1 MSSFEAPKA
10 ARSGSRVAAL
20 GKRPSLLHRSSDPEF
35 SDAELDDAVDM
46 GENAVWANL
55 EEPIY
60 AEKDVEIF
68 RPTQKDSSLP
78 VYYAK
83 GWLPFSADTLF
94 DALMDARYRKIWD
107 SNVHQ
112 VHVVEHQHVSDVMYF
127 ALNLPWP
134 LANRDYVY
142 RRRVKFYPNQNAFVV
157 LCQAAHHADAPAS
170 DVRVRV
176 ETCTLRLCIRSMSSS
191 NDSCDFHLEYEDDT
205 NFSIP
210 NYVVNML
217 LRTMMPSF
225 MTELLKA
232 CKGYADYIKTLD
244 DNGVQSI
251 PSQVVRHRSAVLTA
265 ATAAVTGT
273 ASSIGTKSVI
283 SVSVT
288 EERKPVRPSPH
299 SRGSLF
305 FRSSRTKRKPGL
317 VRRDTDEHSSVSE
330 DWDADDAPRSEP
342 PTTRD
347 MRPSYMPR
355 SHSTEIEHSYGAVH
369 LHHSAS
375 ANSLNST
382 SFLNDPPSVSEFS
395 RASSVA
401 SAQTAP
407 RSGDGLLT
415 PLDDDF
421 TIEFR
426 KQKIGLHLETDL
438 FSNKVL
444 VAFCEKDSEAAA
456 CKERIEPG
464 FLVTSVNGVSV
475 GDFKFMDIL
484 SEIQRALRPLTLG
497 FTHPDREASLQYR
510 RFKEPQN
517 VLRCLV
523 SRDEND
529 LLGVLRPLDEDA
541 AVSAVLKCDFVAP
554 TATSES
560 AKAKLTPKGS
570 SPALLESPSSGNA
583 TTPTLHPS
591 ASLPESGTERVLVPA
606 GYLVYEINDSYVLD
620 VPFAEIAHLLRRSGE
635 VCVVTFKAAMAVVGG
650 GKQRSSKSRH
660 IISRRLS
667 GVFRRKRRASDAS
680 ITASMSSTSSREWAS
695 GRSLPSQPRRGS
707 SDGDAA
713 RSTDANV
720 ENCDLPDYSSVTVTA
735 SNIDWVWQQVLL
747 LKATERIFS
756 AALLIDRLEAFLA
769 DSGSTNKIIAAAK
782 TRVLRAMH
790 DERELIGHMKERRDQ
805 GVRALREFSDKKG
818 DDEWQFGQTMLG
830 VTTSWK
836 PDEDGSVWIKLE
848 GLVDGVDIFNTIS
861 VIREVDLYSVWTPFC
876 SQSLLLQDMGHV
888 ELAAYLA
895 ISSPF
900 LQRDAIIRAFGINA
914 VYENRCL
921 LLLGGS
927 VDVTSVTSSVPVPTL
942 QGWSAGRME
951 IKGFRALIEP
961 LTRMQARTCIVAN
974 IDPKCAIPKP
984 MLNFGIKKM
993 AGILLYL
1000 IRKEAEKIE
1009 LDHKKPAASAANE
1022 HIRRITSDP
1031 SGFYTWLRPIV
1042 DKFFLDQHNGNLPEP
1057 LSLTSDAP
1065 VEWTADDAEVPLM
1078 SGSGSYKG
1086 ARTGSPRLAKR
1097 RSSTRIAAFQR
1108 NALSAASVD
1117 NTRPSAETPSAS
1129 GKRHWSDY
1137 LHDFTIWPYLV
1148 LFIFAKLSADLPLL
1162 YACALKCVFTCTCTW
1177 LAVPGAFPRATR
1189 QWKRVRNELEPLRRQ
1204 CVVLAV
1210 ICDVLSSYMLRVWV
1224 RWVQCHLVTVLHGSA
1239 ASGICFSRPP
1249 TEVRESEQLAMVV
1262 VCFLYASALVGV
1274 QVAVNL

>member
-20 GKRPSLLHRSSDPEF
+20 GKRPPLLHRSSDPEF
-35 SDAELDDAVDM
+35 SSAELDDAVDM

-55 EEPIY
+55 EGPIY

-78 VYYAK
+78 VYYGK
-83 GWLPFSADTLF
+83 GWLPFPPDTLF
-94 DALMDARYRKIWD
+94 NTLMDARYRKSWD
-107 SNVHQ
+107 KNVQQ

-142 RRRVKFYPNQNAFVV
+142 RRRVQFYPTQNAFVV
-157 LCQAAHHADAPAS
+157 LCQAAHHADAPAN

-217 LRTMMPSF
+217 LHTMMPSF
-225 MTELLKA
+225 MTELRKA

-244 DNGVQSI
+244 DNDVQSI
-251 PSQVVRHRSAVLTA
+251 PSQVVRHRSAVLA
-265 ATAAVTGT
+265 AAKPASVTGSV
-273 ASSIGTKSVI
+273 SSIGSKGTIRAS
-283 SVSVT
+283 ST
-288 EERKPVRPSPH
+288 EDRKPVRASPR
-299 SRGSLF
+299 SSLF
-305 FRSSRTKRKPGL
+305 FRSTQKRKAGL
-317 VRRDTDEHSSVSE
+317 VRRETDQDQHSSMSD
-330 DWDADDAPRSEP
+330 DWDLEDIPRSEP
-342 PTTRD
+342 PTTRSL
-347 MRPSYMPR
+347 RP
-355 SHSTEIEHSYGAVH
+355 
-369 LHHSAS
+369 
-375 ANSLNST
+375 
-382 SFLNDPPSVSEFS
+382 FS
-395 RASSVA
+395 
-401 SAQTAP
+401 AP
-407 RSGDGLLT
+407 RSLSTDIGTSYHDLGAHLHQSSTSLSYSQANSVTSSQTGPRSVDGLLT

-426 KQKIGLHLETDL
+426 KQKVGLHLETDL

-464 FLVTSVNGVSV
+464 FLVTSVNGISAN
-475 GDFKFMDIL
+475 DFKFSDIL
-484 SEIQRALRPLTLG
+484 DEIQRAPRPLTLG

-529 LLGVLRPLDEDA
+529 LLGALRPLDEDA
-541 AVSAVLKCDFVAP
+541 SVSAVLKCDFVAP
-554 TATSES
+554 AATSTS
-560 AKAKLTPKGS
+560 TKTKLTPKGS
-570 SPALLESPSSGNA
+570 SPALLESPSSEIT
-583 TTPTLHPS
+583 TTPSLQPS
-591 ASLPESGTERVLVPA
+591 VSLPDQVEMERVLVPA

-620 VPFAEIAHLLRRSGE
+620 VPFAEIAHLLRRSGN

-650 GKQRSSKSRH
+650 GKLKSSKSRH
-660 IISRRLS
+660 KISRRLS

-680 ITASMSSTSSREWAS
+680 ITASMSSASSREWVS
-695 GRSLPSQPRRGS
+695 GRGPSSQRRNGS
-707 SDGDAA
+707 SDDETGRLDD
-713 RSTDANV
+713 TNV
-720 ENCDLPDYSSVTVTA
+720 ENCGLTDYSSVTVTA

-756 AALLIDRLEAFLA
+756 AGLLIDRLEAFLA
-769 DSGSTNKIIAAAK
+769 DSSSANKIIAAAK
-782 TRVLRAMH
+782 TRALRAMH
-790 DERELIGHMKERRDQ
+790 DEQELIDHIKARRDQ
-805 GVRALREFSDKKG
+805 GVAALKEFSDKEG

-900 LQRDAIIRAFGINA
+900 LQRDAIIQAFGINA

-927 VDVTSVTSSVPVPTL
+927 VEVSSVTSTVPVPTL
-942 QGWSAGRME
+942 QGWNAGRME

-1009 LDHKKPAASAANE
+1009 HDHKKPTTSAANE

-1042 DKFFLDQHNGNLPEP
+1042 DKYFLDQQNGNLPRP
-1057 LSLTSDAP
+1057 LALTT
-1065 VEWTADDAEVPLM
+1065 EWTDVDPLPV
-1078 SGSGSYKG
+1078 SESKSS
-1086 ARTGSPRLAKR
+1086 RTGSPRLAKR

-1108 NALSAASVD
+1108 NGVSASS
-1117 NTRPSAETPSAS
+1117 TGRTGGSSETPSS
-1129 GKRHWSDY
+1129 SSKCNWSDY
-1137 LHDFTIWPYLV
+1137 LHDFTIWPYLL
-1148 LFIFAKLSADLPLL
+1148 LFIFAKMSADLPLL
-1162 YACALKCVFTCTCTW
+1162 SACLAKFIFTCSCTW

-1189 QWKRVRNELEPLRRQ
+1189 QWKRTRNELEPLRRQ
-1204 CVVLAV
+1204 CVVLAAV
-1210 ICDVLSSYMLRVWV
+1210 CDVVSSYALRVWV
-1224 RWVQCHLVTVLHGSA
+1224 RWVQCYFVTMLHGST
-1239 ASGICFSRPP
+1239 ASALCFSRSPS
-1249 TEVRESEQLAMVV
+1249 EVRDSEQFSMLIL
-1262 VCFLYASALVGV
+1262 CFLYASAIVGV
-1274 QVAVNL
+1274 QIAVNM

>member
-20 GKRPSLLHRSSDPEF
+20 GKRPSLVHRSSDPEF

-55 EEPIY
+55 EESIY

-68 RPTQKDSSLP
+68 RPTQKDSTLP

-94 DALMDARYRKIWD
+94 DSLMDARYRKSWD
-107 SNVHQ
+107 NNVHQ

-142 RRRVKFYPNQNAFVV
+142 R
-157 LCQAAHHADAPAS
+157 HAPANG
-170 DVRVRV
+170 VRVRV

-217 LRTMMPSF
+217 LHTMMPSF
-225 MTELLKA
+225 MTGLRKA
-232 CKGYADYIKTLD
+232 CKGYADYIKSLD
-244 DNGVQSI
+244 NNGVQSI
-251 PSQVVRHRSAVLTA
+251 PSQVVRQRSAALAA
-265 ATAAVTGT
+265 ATASVTGSM
-273 ASSIGTKSVI
+273 SSVGCKSAI
-283 SVSVT
+283 RASVT
-288 EERKPVRPSPH
+288 EERKP
-299 SRGSLF
+299 
-305 FRSSRTKRKPGL
+305 T
-317 VRRDTDEHSSVSE
+317 
-330 DWDADDAPRSEP
+330 
-342 PTTRD
+342 
-347 MRPSYMPR
+347 
-355 SHSTEIEHSYGAVH
+355 
-369 LHHSAS
+369 
-375 ANSLNST
+375 
-382 SFLNDPPSVSEFS
+382 
-395 RASSVA
+395 
-401 SAQTAP
+401 P
-407 RSGDGLLT
+407 RSGDGPLT

-421 TIEFR
+421 TIQFR
-426 KQKIGLHLETDL
+426 KQKVGLHLETDL

-444 VAFCEKDSEAAA
+444 VAFCEKDSEAAI
-456 CKERIEPG
+456 CGERIEPG

-475 GDFKFMDIL
+475 SDFNFTDIL
-484 SEIQRALRPLTLG
+484 GEIQRAPRPLTLG

-523 SRDEND
+523 SRDEID
-529 LLGVLRPLDEDA
+529 LLGALRPLDEDA
-541 AVSAVLKCDFVAP
+541 AP
-554 TATSES
+554 
-560 AKAKLTPKGS
+560 
-570 SPALLESPSSGNA
+570 
-583 TTPTLHPS
+583 
-591 ASLPESGTERVLVPA
+591 GTERVLVPA

-620 VPFAEIAHLLRRSGE
+620 VPFAEIAHLLRRSGD
-635 VCVVTFKAAMAVVGG
+635 VCVVTFKAAMAIVGG
-650 GKQRSSKSRH
+650 TKQ
-660 IISRRLS
+660 
-667 GVFRRKRRASDAS
+667 RASDAS
-680 ITASMSSTSSREWAS
+680 LTASMSSTSWTS
-695 GRSLPSQPRRGS
+695 GKSLSHGGS
-707 SDGDAA
+707 ECETNANSEDSGLSDYA
-713 RSTDANV
+713 
-720 ENCDLPDYSSVTVTA
+720 SVTVTV

-769 DSGSTNKIIAAAK
+769 DTGSANKIVAAAK
-782 TRVLRAMH
+782 TKVLRAMQ
-790 DERELIGHMKERRDQ
+790 DEREMIDHIKERRDQ
-805 GVRALREFSDKKG
+805 GVKALKEFSDKDG

-848 GLVDGVDIFNTIS
+848 GLVDGVDVFNTIS

-876 SQSLLLQDMGHV
+876 SQSLLLQAMGHV

-927 VDVTSVTSSVPVPTL
+927 VDVSSVTSAVPVPTL
-942 QGWSAGRME
+942 QGWNAGRME

-1009 LDHKKPAASAANE
+1009 NDNKKAETSAANE
-1022 HIRRITSDP
+1022 HIRRISSDP
-1031 SGFYTWLRPIV
+1031 SGFYAWLRPIV
-1042 DKFFLDQHNGNLPEP
+1042 DKYFLDQSNKNLPEP
-1057 LSLTSDAP
+1057 LSLTPDAQ
-1065 VEWTADDAEVPLM
+1065 VEYTADADVPRM
-1078 SGSGSYKG
+1078 SGSGSKST
-1086 ARTGSPRLAKR
+1086 RTGSPRLAKR

-1108 NALSAASVD
+1108 NAVSSSSAD
-1117 NTRPSAETPSAS
+1117 NTRTSIETPSAS
-1129 GKRHWSDY
+1129 AKYYWSDY
-1137 LHDFTIWPYLV
+1137 LHDFAIWPYLL
-1148 LFIFAKLSADLPLL
+1148 LFIFAKLSADFPLL
-1162 YACALKCVFTCTCTW
+1162 YACVLKFVFTCTCTG

-1189 QWKRVRNELEPLRRQ
+1189 QWKRTRNELEPLRWQ
-1204 CVVLAV
+1204 CVVLAA
-1210 ICDVLSSYMLRVWV
+1210 ICDVLSSYALRVWV
-1224 RWVQCHLVTVLHGSA
+1224 RWVQCYLSAVLQGSDR
-1239 ASGICFSRPP
+1239 CFSRSP
-1249 TEVRESEQLAMVV
+1249 TEVRESEQFSMMVF
-1262 VCFLYASALVGV
+1262 CFLYASAVVGM
-1274 QVAVNL
+1274 QIAVNF

>member
-35 SDAELDDAVDM
+35 SSAELDDAVDM

-55 EEPIY
+55 DNPIY

-68 RPTQKDSSLP
+68 RPAQKDSSLP
-78 VYYAK
+78 VYYGK
-83 GWLPFSADTLF
+83 GWLPFPPDTLF
-94 DALMDARYRKIWD
+94 NALMDARYRKTWD
-107 SNVHQ
+107 KNVQQ

-142 RRRVKFYPNQNAFVV
+142 RRRVQFYPAQNTFVV
-157 LCQAAHHADAPAS
+157 LCQAAHHADAPAN

-191 NDSCDFHLEYEDDT
+191 NDSCDFHFEYEDDT

-217 LRTMMPSF
+217 LHSMMPSF
-225 MTELLKA
+225 MTELRKA

-251 PSQVVRHRSAVLTA
+251 PSQVVRHRSAALAA
-265 ATAAVTGT
+265 ATATASVTGSV
-273 ASSIGTKSVI
+273 SSIGSKGTIRASC
-283 SVSVT
+283 T
-288 EERKPVRPSPH
+288 EDRKPVRASP
-299 SRGSLF
+299 RNSLF
-305 FRSSRTKRKPGL
+305 FRTKRKPGL
-317 VRRDTDEHSSVSE
+317 VRRDTDQHSSMSD
-330 DWDADDAPRSEP
+330 DWDLDDAPRSEP
-342 PTTRD
+342 PTSRSL
-347 MRPSYMPR
+347 RPFSAPR
-355 SHSTEIEHSYGAVH
+355 SDIGTSNHDLGAH
-369 LHHSAS
+369 LHRS
-375 ANSLNST
+375 ST
-382 SFLNDPPSVSEFS
+382 SLSYSQAN
-395 RASSVA
+395 SVA
-401 SAQTAP
+401 SSQAGP
-407 RSGDGLLT
+407 RSVDGLLT

-426 KQKIGLHLETDL
+426 KQKVGLHLETDL
-438 FSNKVL
+438 FSDKVL

-456 CKERIEPG
+456 CKEGIEPG
-464 FLVTSVNGVSV
+464 FLVTSVNGISAS
-475 GDFKFMDIL
+475 DFKFTDIL
-484 SEIQRALRPLTLG
+484 DEIQRAPRPLTLG

-523 SRDEND
+523 SRDESD
-529 LLGVLRPLDEDA
+529 LLGALRPLDEDA
-541 AVSAVLKCDFVAP
+541 SVSAVLKCDFVAP
-554 TATSES
+554 AATSAS
-560 AKAKLTPKGS
+560 TKTRLTPTGS
-570 SPALLESPSSGNA
+570 SPALLESPSSENSS
-583 TTPTLHPS
+583 PPS
-591 ASLPESGTERVLVPA
+591 LQPSVSLPEQVGVERVLVPA

-620 VPFAEIAHLLRRSGE
+620 VPFAEIAHLLRRSGN

-650 GKQRSSKSRH
+650 GKLKSKSRYK
-660 IISRRLS
+660 ISRRLS

-680 ITASMSSTSSREWAS
+680 ITTSMISASSQEWAS
-695 GRSLPSQPRRGS
+695 GRGLSSQGRNGGS
-707 SDGDAA
+707 DDD
-713 RSTDANV
+713 TNVAN
-720 ENCDLPDYSSVTVTA
+720 CGLTDYSSVTVTA

-756 AALLIDRLEAFLA
+756 AGILIDRLEAFLA
-769 DSGSTNKIIAAAK
+769 DDSSANKIIEAAK
-782 TRVLRAMH
+782 TKALRAMH
-790 DERELIGHMKERRDQ
+790 DEQEMIDHIKSRRDQ
-805 GVRALREFSDKKG
+805 GVAALKEFSDKEG

-927 VDVTSVTSSVPVPTL
+927 VDVSSVTSTVPVPTL
-942 QGWSAGRME
+942 QGWNAGRME

-974 IDPKCAIPKP
+974 IDPKCAIPKV

-1009 LDHKKPAASAANE
+1009 NDQKKPTSSAANE
-1022 HIRRITSDP
+1022 HIRRITNDP

-1042 DKFFLDQHNGNLPEP
+1042 DKYFLDQQNGKLPRP
-1057 LSLTSDAP
+1057 LTDS
-1065 VEWTADDAEVPLM
+1065 TADIDPHPVTE
-1078 SGSGSYKG
+1078 SKSS
-1086 ARTGSPRLAKR
+1086 RTGSPRLAKR

-1108 NALSAASVD
+1108 NGVSSSSMG
-1117 NTRPSAETPSAS
+1117 RPGGLNATPSTS
-1129 GKRHWSDY
+1129 IKCNWSDY
-1137 LHDFTIWPYLV
+1137 LHDFAIWPYLL
-1148 LFIFAKLSADLPLL
+1148 LFIFAKASTDLPLL
-1162 YACALKCVFTCTCTW
+1162 YACMAKFIFTSTCTW

-1189 QWKRVRNELEPLRRQ
+1189 HWKRARNELEPFRRQ
-1204 CVVLAV
+1204 CVVLAAV
-1210 ICDVLSSYMLRVWV
+1210 CDVLSSYALRIWV
-1224 RWVQCHLVTVLHGSA
+1224 RWVQCYLVTVVYGST
-1239 ASGICFSRPP
+1239 ASALCFSRSP
-1249 TEVRESEQLAMVV
+1249 TEVRDSEQFSMLVF
-1262 VCFLYASALVGV
+1262 CFLYASAIVGV
-1274 QVAVNL
+1274 QIAVNM

>member
-1 MSSFEAPKA
+1 MSSFEAPKPVH
-10 ARSGSRVAAL
+10 SGPRVAAL
-20 GKRPSLLHRSSDPEF
+20 GKRPSLMHRSSDPEF
-35 SDAELDDAVDM
+35 SDAELDDAVIM

-55 EEPIY
+55 VEPIY
-60 AEKDVEIF
+60 VEKDVEIF
-68 RPTQKDSSLP
+68 RPTLKDSSLP

-94 DALMDARYRKIWD
+94 DALMDARYRKSWD
-107 SNVHQ
+107 KNVHQ
-112 VHVVEHQHVSDVMYF
+112 VHVVEHQHVSDVLYF

-142 RRRVKFYPNQNAFVV
+142 RRRVKFYPDQTAFVV
-157 LCQAAHHADAPAS
+157 LCQAAHHANAPS
-170 DVRVRV
+170 NDVRVRV
-176 ETCTLRLCIRSMSSS
+176 ETCSLRLCIRGVSSS
-191 NDSCDFHLEYEDDT
+191 NNACDFHLEYEDDT

-217 LRTMMPSF
+217 LHTMMPSF
-225 MTELLKA
+225 MTELRKA
-232 CKGYADYIKTLD
+232 CSGYADYIKTLD

-251 PSQVVRHRSAVLTA
+251 PSQVVRHRSAVTA
-265 ATAAVTGT
+265 AASVTGSV
-273 ASSIGTKSVI
+273 SSVGSKSAIGA
-283 SVSVT
+283 SVT
-288 EERKPVRPSPH
+288 EERKPTRTSPRPRS
-299 SRGSLF
+299 SLF
-305 FRSSRTKRKPGL
+305 FRSKRPKRKPGL
-317 VRRDTDEHSSVSE
+317 VRRETDEHSSMSD
-330 DWDADDAPRSEP
+330 DWDADEAPRSEP

-347 MRPSYMPR
+347 IRPSSIYR
-355 SHSTEIEHSYGAVH
+355 SLSTDAESNGLGSH
-369 LHHSAS
+369 LNHLPSS
-375 ANSLNST
+375 NSFNST
-382 SFLNDPPSVSEFS
+382 LRPNGPSSVSEFS

-401 SAQTAP
+401 SARTAS
-407 RSGDGLLT
+407 RSVDGLST
-415 PLDDDF
+415 VLDDDF
-421 TIEFR
+421 AVTFH

-444 VAFCEKDSEAAA
+444 VAFCEKESEAAG
-456 CKERIEPG
+456 CREHIEPG

-475 GDFKFMDIL
+475 SDFNFTDIL
-484 SEIQRALRPLTLG
+484 GEIQQAPRPLTLG
-497 FTHPDREASLQYR
+497 FTHPDRESSLQYR
-510 RFKEPQN
+510 RFKEPHN

-529 LLGVLRPLDEDA
+529 LLCALRPLDEDA

-554 TATSES
+554 TATPAPS
-560 AKAKLTPKGS
+560 KAKLTACSS
-570 SPALLESPSSGNA
+570 SPTLLVSPSSEHTA
-583 TTPTLHPS
+583 PTLHPS
-591 ASLPESGTERVLVPA
+591 ASLPQPGPERVLVPA

-620 VPFAEIAHLLRRSGE
+620 VPFAEIAHLLRRSGDA
-635 VCVVTFKAAMAVVGG
+635 CVVTFKAAMAVVGG
-650 GKQRSSKSRH
+650 NKRRSLKGRH
-660 IISRRLS
+660 KISRRLS
-667 GVFRRKRRASDAS
+667 GVFRRKRRVSDAS
-680 ITASMSSTSSREWAS
+680 ITASMSSSSSREWGS
-695 GRSLPSQPRRGS
+695 GRGLSSRRRTES
-707 SDGDAA
+707 SDHEAA
-713 RSTDANV
+713 QATDANADA
-720 ENCDLPDYSSVTVTA
+720 CGLKDYSSVVVTA
-735 SNIDWVWQQVLL
+735 ENMDWVWQQVQL

-756 AALLIDRLEAFLA
+756 AALLIDRLEAFLS
-769 DSGSTNKIIAAAK
+769 DTGSANKIIAAAK

-790 DERELIGHMKERRDQ
+790 DELELLEHIKERRDQ
-805 GVRALREFSDKKG
+805 GVKALKEFSDKEG

-876 SQSLLLQDMGHV
+876 AQSLLLQSMGHV

-927 VDVTSVTSSVPVPTL
+927 VDVSSVASSVPVPTL

-1009 LDHKKPAASAANE
+1009 HDLNKPSASAANE
-1022 HIRRITSDP
+1022 HLRRINNDP

-1042 DKFFLDQHNGNLPEP
+1042 DKYFVDQRNGDLPEP
-1057 LSLTSDAP
+1057 LSLTTDTSSEWTTDADAP
-1065 VEWTADDAEVPLM
+1065 RS
-1078 SGSGSYKG
+1078 SGSKNT
-1086 ARTGSPRLAKR
+1086 RTGSPRLAKR

-1108 NALSAASVD
+1108 HAVSAASINNAANPVEIPP
-1117 NTRPSAETPSAS
+1117 TSSS
-1129 GKRHWSDY
+1129 KYYWSDY
-1137 LHDFTIWPYLV
+1137 LHDFTIWPYLL
-1148 LFIFAKLSADLPLL
+1148 LFIFAKTSAGLPLL
-1162 YACALKCVFTCTCTW
+1162 YACLLKFVFTCTCTW

-1189 QWKRVRNELEPLRRQ
+1189 QWKRARNDLEPLRRQ
-1204 CVVLAV
+1204 CVVLAA
-1210 ICDVLSSYMLRVWV
+1210 ICDVLSSYALRVWA
-1224 RWVQCHLVTVLHGSA
+1224 RWVQCYLSALMHGSA
-1239 ASGICFSRPP
+1239 ATVICFSRSPS
-1249 TEVRESEQLAMVV
+1249 EVRESEQFALLAF
-1262 VCFLYASALVGV
+1262 CFLYASAIVGV
-1274 QVAVNL
+1274 QIAVNI

>member
-20 GKRPSLLHRSSDPEF
+20 GKRPSLVHRSSDPEF

-55 EEPIY
+55 EEAIY

-68 RPTQKDSSLP
+68 RPTQKDSTLP

-94 DALMDARYRKIWD
+94 DSLMDARYRKSWD
-107 SNVHQ
+107 NNVHQ
-112 VHVVEHQHVSDVMYF
+112 VHVVEHQHVSDVIYF

-142 RRRVKFYPNQNAFVV
+142 RRRVKFYPTQNAFVV
-157 LCQAAHHADAPAS
+157 LCQAAHHADAPANG
-170 DVRVRV
+170 VRVRV

-217 LRTMMPSF
+217 LHTMMPSF
-225 MTELLKA
+225 MTGLRKA
-232 CKGYADYIKTLD
+232 CKGYADYIKSLD
-244 DNGVQSI
+244 NSGVQSI
-251 PSQVVRHRSAVLTA
+251 PSQVVRQRSAALAA
-265 ATAAVTGT
+265 ATASVTGSM
-273 ASSIGTKSVI
+273 SSVGCKSAI
-283 SVSVT
+283 RASVT
-288 EERKPVRPSPH
+288 EERKPVRASPRPR
-299 SRGSLF
+299 SSLF
-305 FRSSRTKRKPGL
+305 FRSTTKRKPGL
-317 VRRDTDEHSSVSE
+317 MRLDTDEHSTISE
-330 DWDADDAPRSEP
+330 DWDDDTPRSEP
-342 PTTRD
+342 PTTRSF
-347 MRPSYMPR
+347 RPSPIHR
-355 SHSTEIEHSYGAVH
+355 SISTEVGDLGAHLSHSSST
-369 LHHSAS
+369 
-375 ANSLNST
+375 NSLDFIAS
-382 SFLNDPPSVSEFS
+382 SSVSEFS

-401 SAQTAP
+401 SAQTP
-407 RSGDGLLT
+407 RSGDGPLT

-421 TIEFR
+421 TIQFR
-426 KQKIGLHLETDL
+426 KQKVGLHLETDL

-444 VAFCEKDSEAAA
+444 VAFCEKDSEAAI
-456 CKERIEPG
+456 CGERIEPG

-475 GDFKFMDIL
+475 SDFNFTDIL
-484 SEIQRALRPLTLG
+484 GEIQRAPRPLTLG

-523 SRDEND
+523 SRDEID
-529 LLGVLRPLDEDA
+529 LLGALRPLDEDA
-541 AVSAVLKCDFVAP
+541 AVSAVLKRDFVAP
-554 TATSES
+554 AAIVS
-560 AKAKLTPKGS
+560 AKAQLSPKGS
-570 SPALLESPSSGNA
+570 SPALLESPSKHA
-583 TTPTLHPS
+583 TAPTLHAS
-591 ASLPESGTERVLVPA
+591 VSLPQPGTERVLVPA

-620 VPFAEIAHLLRRSGE
+620 VPFAEIAHLLRRSGD
-635 VCVVTFKAAMAVVGG
+635 VCVVTFKAAMAIVGG
-650 GKQRSSKSRH
+650 TKQRSSKSKYK
-660 IISRRLS
+660 ISRRLPS
-667 GVFRRKRRASDAS
+667 VFRKKRRASDAS
-680 ITASMSSTSSREWAS
+680 LTASMSSTSWTS
-695 GRSLPSQPRRGS
+695 GKSLSHGGS
-707 SDGDAA
+707 ECETNANSEDSGLSDYA
-713 RSTDANV
+713 
-720 ENCDLPDYSSVTVTA
+720 SVTVTA

-756 AALLIDRLEAFLA
+756 AALLINRLEAFLA
-769 DSGSTNKIIAAAK
+769 DTGSANKIVAAAK
-782 TRVLRAMH
+782 TKVLRAMQ
-790 DERELIGHMKERRDQ
+790 DEREMIDHIKERRDQ
-805 GVRALREFSDKKG
+805 GVKALKEFSDKDG

-848 GLVDGVDIFNTIS
+848 GLVDGVDVFNTIS

-876 SQSLLLQDMGHV
+876 SQSLLLQAMGHV

-927 VDVTSVTSSVPVPTL
+927 VDVSSVTSAVPVPTL
-942 QGWSAGRME
+942 QGWNAGRME

-1009 LDHKKPAASAANE
+1009 NDNKKAETSAANE
-1022 HIRRITSDP
+1022 HIRRISSDP
-1031 SGFYTWLRPIV
+1031 SGFYAWLRPIV
-1042 DKFFLDQHNGNLPEP
+1042 DKYFLDQSNKNLQEP
-1057 LSLTSDAP
+1057 LSLTPDAQ
-1065 VEWTADDAEVPLM
+1065 VEYTADADVPRM
-1078 SGSGSYKG
+1078 SGNGSKST
-1086 ARTGSPRLAKR
+1086 RTGSPRLAKR

-1108 NALSAASVD
+1108 NAVSSSSAD
-1117 NTRPSAETPSAS
+1117 NTRTSIETPSAS
-1129 GKRHWSDY
+1129 AKYYWSDY
-1137 LHDFTIWPYLV
+1137 LHDFAIWPYLL
-1148 LFIFAKLSADLPLL
+1148 LFIFAKLSADFPLL
-1162 YACALKCVFTCTCTW
+1162 YACVLKFVFTCTCTG

-1189 QWKRVRNELEPLRRQ
+1189 QWKRTRNELEPLRWQ
-1204 CVVLAV
+1204 CVVLAA
-1210 ICDVLSSYMLRVWV
+1210 ICDVLSSYALRVWV
-1224 RWVQCHLVTVLHGSA
+1224 RWVQCYLSAVLQGSDR
-1239 ASGICFSRPP
+1239 CFSRSP
-1249 TEVRESEQLAMVV
+1249 TEVRESEQFSMMVF
-1262 VCFLYASALVGV
+1262 CFLYASAVVGM
-1274 QVAVNL
+1274 QIAVNF

>member
-1 MSSFEAPKA
+1 MSSFEAAKP
-10 ARSGSRVAAL
+10 ARSGPRVAAL

-68 RPTQKDSSLP
+68 RPTQKESSLP
-78 VYYAK
+78 MYYAK
-83 GWLPFSADTLF
+83 GWLPFAADTLF
-94 DALMDARYRKIWD
+94 DALMDARYRKSWD

-112 VHVVEHQHVSDVMYF
+112 LHVVEHQHVSDVMYF

-142 RRRVKFYPNQNAFVV
+142 RRRVKFYPDQNAFVV
-157 LCQAAHHADAPAS
+157 LCLAAHHADAPANG
-170 DVRVRV
+170 VRVRV
-176 ETCTLRLCIRSMSSS
+176 ETSTLRLCIRSLSSS

-210 NYVVNML
+210 NYVVNL
-217 LRTMMPSF
+217 LLHTMMPSF
-225 MTELLKA
+225 MTELRKA
-232 CKGYADYIKTLD
+232 CAGYAEYMKTLD
-244 DNGVQSI
+244 DNGVQCI
-251 PSQVVRHRSAVLTA
+251 PSQVVRHRSAVLAA
-265 ATAAVTGT
+265 ATASVAASV
-273 ASSIGTKSVI
+273 SSIGSKGAIGAS
-283 SVSVT
+283 ST
-288 EERKPVRPSPH
+288 EERKPVRVSPR

-305 FRSSRTKRKPGL
+305 FRSKRPQRKPGL
-317 VRRDTDEHSSVSE
+317 VRRETDEHSSMSE
-330 DWDADDAPRSEP
+330 EWEIDDAPRSEP
-342 PTTRD
+342 PTTQSL
-347 MRPSYMPR
+347 RPSMIHR
-355 SHSTEIEHSYGAVH
+355 SLSTEVETSYGD
-369 LHHSAS
+369 LGPRLNHSSS
-375 ANSLNST
+375 ANSLGSR
-382 SFLNDPPSVSEFS
+382 SVMAPSSASEFS
-395 RASSVA
+395 RASSVV
-401 SAQTAP
+401 SAQNVP
-407 RSGDGLLT
+407 HYVDGPLA

-421 TIEFR
+421 TLQFR
-426 KQKIGLHLETDL
+426 KQKVGLHLETDL
-438 FSNKVL
+438 FSSKVL
-444 VAFCEKDSEAAA
+444 VAFCEKDSEVAA
-456 CKERIEPG
+456 CGERIEPG

-475 GDFKFMDIL
+475 NDFKFTDIL
-484 SEIQRALRPLTLG
+484 SEIQRAPRPLTLG

-529 LLGVLRPLDEDA
+529 LLCALRPLDEDA

-554 TATSES
+554 AATSLKGKL
-560 AKAKLTPKGS
+560 KATNS
-570 SPALLESPSSGNA
+570 SPVLVESPASEHP
-583 TTPTLHPS
+583 TPVLHPS
-591 ASLPESGTERVLVPA
+591 MSFPEPGVERVLVPA

-620 VPFAEIAHLLRRSGE
+620 VPYAEIVHLLRRSGDA
-635 VCVVTFKAAMAVVGG
+635 CVVTFKAAMAVVGG
-650 GKQRSSKSRH
+650 SKKKSLKSRH
-660 IISRRLS
+660 KIARRFS
-667 GVFRRKRRASDAS
+667 GVFRKKRRASNASVTAS
-680 ITASMSSTSSREWAS
+680 ISSTSSREWAS
-695 GRSLPSQPRRGS
+695 GRSLSSQRITGS
-707 SDGDAA
+707 SDSEAVQA
-713 RSTDANV
+713 TDTNS
-720 ENCDLPDYSSVTVTA
+720 EDFGLTDYSSVTVTA
-735 SNIDWVWQQVLL
+735 DNLDWVWQQVQL

-769 DSGSTNKIIAAAK
+769 DTGSTNKIIAAAK

-790 DERELIGHMKERRDQ
+790 DERELLDHIKERRDQ
-805 GVRALREFSDKKG
+805 GVKALKEFSDKEN

-836 PDEDGSVWIKLE
+836 PDADGSVWIKME

-861 VIREVDLYSVWTPFC
+861 VIREVNLYSVWTPFC

-927 VDVTSVTSSVPVPTL
+927 VDVSSVTSRVPVPTL
-942 QGWSAGRME
+942 QGWNAGRME

-974 IDPKCAIPKP
+974 IDPKCALPKS

-1009 LDHKKPAASAANE
+1009 HDHKKNAANE
-1022 HIRRITSDP
+1022 HLRRINSDP

-1042 DKFFLDQHNGNLPEP
+1042 DKYFLDQQNGDLSEP
-1057 LSLTSDAP
+1057 LSLTSDGP
-1065 VEWTADDAEVPLM
+1065 VEWSTDADSPRV
-1078 SGSGSYKG
+1078 SGSKNT
-1086 ARTGSPRLAKR
+1086 RTGSPRLAKR

-1108 NALSAASVD
+1108 HALTASSVD
-1117 NTRPSAETPSAS
+1117 SMETVVETPSIS
-1129 GKRHWSDY
+1129 SKHSWSDY
-1137 LHDFTIWPYLV
+1137 LHDFTIWPYLL
-1148 LFIFAKLSADLPLL
+1148 LFIFAKVSAGLPLL
-1162 YACALKCVFTCTCTW
+1162 YACVLKFVFTCTCTW

-1189 QWKRVRNELEPLRRQ
+1189 QWKRARNELDPLRRQ
-1204 CVVLAV
+1204 CVVLAA
-1210 ICDVLSSYMLRVWV
+1210 ICDVLSSWALRVWV
-1224 RWVQCHLVTVLHGSA
+1224 RWMECYLGALLYGSTA
-1239 ASGICFSRPP
+1239 TGLCLTRSP
-1249 TEVRESEQLAMVV
+1249 TEVRESEQFSMMI
-1262 VCFLYASALVGV
+1262 VCFLYASAVVGV
-1274 QVAVNL
+1274 QIAVNL

>member
-20 GKRPSLLHRSSDPEF
+20 GKRPSLVHRSSDPEF

-46 GENAVWANL
+46 GENAMWANL

-60 AEKDVEIF
+60 AEKDVEVF
-68 RPTQKDSSLP
+68 RPTQKDSTLP

-83 GWLPFSADTLF
+83 GWLPYSADTLF
-94 DALMDARYRKIWD
+94 DTLMDARYRKSWD
-107 SNVHQ
+107 ANVHQ

-142 RRRVKFYPNQNAFVV
+142 RRRVKFYPTQNAFVV
-157 LCQAAHHADAPAS
+157 LCQAAHHADAPANG
-170 DVRVRV
+170 VRVRV
-176 ETCTLRLCIRSMSSS
+176 EMCTLRLCIRSMSSS
-191 NDSCDFHLEYEDDT
+191 HDSCDFHLEYEDDT

-217 LRTMMPSF
+217 LHTMMPSF
-225 MTELLKA
+225 MTGLRKA
-232 CKGYADYIKTLD
+232 CKGYADYIKSLD

-251 PSQVVRHRSAVLTA
+251 PSQVVRQRSAVLA
-265 ATAAVTGT
+265 AAAASVTGSV
-273 ASSIGTKSVI
+273 SSTGSKCAIGA
-283 SVSVT
+283 SVT
-288 EERKPVRPSPH
+288 EERKPVRASPRPR
-299 SRGSLF
+299 SSLF
-305 FRSSRTKRKPGL
+305 FLATTKRKPGL
-317 VRRDTDEHSSVSE
+317 MRLDTGEHSSISE
-330 DWDADDAPRSEP
+330 DWDDDTPRSEP
-342 PTTRD
+342 PTTRSL
-347 MRPSYMPR
+347 RPSPIHR
-355 SHSTEIEHSYGAVH
+355 SISTEIGIGISNGDLRAHLSHS
-369 LHHSAS
+369 SS
-375 ANSLNST
+375 ANSLD
-382 SFLNDPPSVSEFS
+382 FLASSSASEFS
-395 RASSVA
+395 RVSS
-401 SAQTAP
+401 AP
-407 RSGDGLLT
+407 RSGDGPST

-421 TIEFR
+421 SIQFR
-426 KQKIGLHLETDL
+426 KKKVGLHLETDL
-438 FSNKVL
+438 YSNKVL
-444 VAFCEKDSEAAA
+444 VAFCEKDSEAAI
-456 CKERIEPG
+456 CGERIEPG

-475 GDFKFMDIL
+475 SDFNFTDIL
-484 SEIQRALRPLTLG
+484 GHIQRAPRPLTLG

-523 SRDEND
+523 SRDEID
-529 LLGVLRPLDEDA
+529 LLGALRPLDEDA

-554 TATSES
+554 AATAS
-560 AKAKLTPKGS
+560 AKATLSPKGS
-570 SPALLESPSSGNA
+570 SPALLESPSKQSSA
-583 TTPTLHPS
+583 PKLQPS
-591 ASLPESGTERVLVPA
+591 VSLPQSGTERVLVPA

-620 VPFAEIAHLLRRSGE
+620 VPFAEIAHLLRRSGD
-635 VCVVTFKAAMAVVGG
+635 VCLVTFKAAMAIVGG
-650 GKQRSSKSRH
+650 PKRKSKYK
-660 IISRRLS
+660 IPRRLP
-667 GVFRRKRRASDAS
+667 GVFRKKRRASDAS
-680 ITASMSSTSSREWAS
+680 LTASMSSTSWAS
-695 GRSLPSQPRRGS
+695 GKSLSQGS
-707 SDGDAA
+707 SDETGQQ
-713 RSTDANV
+713 TDAD
-720 ENCDLPDYSSVTVTA
+720 CGLPDYSSVIITA

-769 DSGSTNKIIAAAK
+769 DTGNANKTVAAAK
-782 TRVLRAMH
+782 TKIQHAMH
-790 DERELIGHMKERRDQ
+790 DEQEMIGHVKERRDQ
-805 GVRALREFSDKKG
+805 GVKALKEFNDKEG

-876 SQSLLLQDMGHV
+876 SQSLLLQAMGHV

-927 VDVTSVTSSVPVPTL
+927 VDVSTVTSAVPVPML
-942 QGWSAGRME
+942 QGWNAGRME

-1009 LDHKKPAASAANE
+1009 NDQKKTETSAADE

-1042 DKFFLDQHNGNLPEP
+1042 DKYFLDQSNNNLSEP
-1057 LSLTSDAP
+1057 LPLNPQVEHTTGDVPRVSDG
-1065 VEWTADDAEVPLM
+1065 
-1078 SGSGSYKG
+1078 GSKST
-1086 ARTGSPRLAKR
+1086 RTGSPRLAKR

-1108 NALSAASVD
+1108 NSVSSSTD
-1117 NTRPSAETPSAS
+1117 DTRSSMETPSAS
-1129 GKRHWSDY
+1129 AKCWSDY
-1137 LHDFTIWPYLV
+1137 LHDFAIWPYLL
-1148 LFIFAKLSADLPLL
+1148 LFIFAKMSADLPLL
-1162 YACALKCVFTCTCTW
+1162 FACVLKFVFTCTCTW
-1177 LAVPGAFPRATR
+1177 LAVPGAFPRSTR
-1189 QWKRVRNELEPLRRQ
+1189 HWKRIRNEMEPLRHQ
-1204 CVVLAV
+1204 CVVLAA
-1210 ICDVLSSYMLRVWV
+1210 ICDVLTSYALRIWV
-1224 RWVQCHLVTVLHGSA
+1224 RWVQCYLSAVLKDS
-1239 ASGICFSRPP
+1239 SSCFSRSP
-1249 TEVRESEQLAMVV
+1249 TEVRESDQFSLMVF
-1262 VCFLYASALVGV
+1262 CFLYASAIVGM
-1274 QVAVNL
+1274 QIAINF